1 MDLNN
6 LVIIQ
11 KQIQLLEDIEDLLA
25 FNLSY
30 GVPIKDSLEE
40 IKRLDLLEY
49 FNDIFSYLHND

>member
-49 FNDIFSYLHND
+49 FNDIFSHLP